1 MKMKLTAAAVLV
13 AALGATA
20 WGLAAAQGKAA
31 VTPKDGLSWKE
42 VVPGVSMA
50 VVDGDPAKG
59 PSHFYLKYKS
69 GLVTPLH
76 HHSADHYVT
85 TLSGVLVLSA
95 EGKEHRLPAGSYF
108 ALTGKAPHAAKV
120 EGAEDAVMFIDARGA
135 WDVVAEK
142 SDRDGRRPSGRR
154 PSMIESD

>member
-1 MKMKLTAAAVLV
+1 MTKKLMAAAVLV

-20 WGLAAAQGKAA
+20 WGLAAADGKAV

-50 VVDGDPAKG
+50 VVEGDPAKG
-59 PSHFYLKYKS
+59 PSHFFLKYKS

-85 TLSGVLVLSA
+85 TISGVLTLSA
-95 EGKEHRLPAGSYF
+95 DGKENKLPAGSYF
-108 ALTGKAPHAAKV
+108 ALTGKIPHLAKV
-120 EGAEDAVMFIDARGA
+120 EGAEDAVMFIDSRGA

-142 SDRDGRRPSGRR
+142 
-154 PSMIESD
+154 